1 MAHLRGT
8 RAKSKFNMLPSTTS
22 NGVSFCWARWLFS
35 GVGIGGATTYDRYAY
50 PPVAIGDGERLN
62 YGVPGTTD
70 GWLDDV
76 SNEWPFLVRYGD
88 FYA

>member
-1 MAHLRGT
+1 
-8 RAKSKFNMLPSTTS
+8 
-22 NGVSFCWARWLFS
+22 
-35 GVGIGGATTYDRYAY
+35 VGIGGATTYDRYAY